1 MIEKPMTNTEQPP
14 NDEQFQLLLDTVER
28 LRGEKHGH
36 IDAALVRDI
45 LRLHSDGGA
54 TDGELVRGVEQAVE
68 RHIAQGAANASN

>member
-1 MIEKPMTNTEQPP
+1 MIKKPMTNTEQPS

-28 LRGEKHGH
+28 LRGERYSH

-54 TDGELVRGVEQAVE
+54 TDGELVRGAEQAVE
-68 RHIAQGAANASN
+68 RHIAQGADNASD